1 MALPNLVLYPKFTN
15 ATYAP
20 GENVKFD
27 LWAENRG
34 NTYLYVSE
42 VVLDFDFGR
51 YEFSRVFPQVYR
63 AKANPTLS
71 KRSQ

>member
-1 MALPNLVLYPKFTN
+1 MVLPNLVLYPKFTD

-51 YEFSRVFPQVYR
+51 YEFSEFFP
-63 AKANPTLS
+63 S
-71 KRSQ
+71 I